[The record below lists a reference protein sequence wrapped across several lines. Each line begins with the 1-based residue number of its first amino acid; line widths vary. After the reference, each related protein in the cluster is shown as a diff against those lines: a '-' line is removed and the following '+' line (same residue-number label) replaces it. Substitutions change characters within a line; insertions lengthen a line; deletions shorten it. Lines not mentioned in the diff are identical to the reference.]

1 MPWAVPSWGH
11 AGAHRYGS
19 EDLASNFQPK
29 FIHGSFKPIIPVPM
43 LCSSPAVLRPP
54 GYSFLQCARRE
65 SACPLQLPGDAG
77 LHGDL
82 LRRTAGFVPEGLS
95 PAPLPSPLPCA
106 PSRVVSPDACPG
118 VRGVP
123 SLSPEPPRG
132 DMLHPLVPI
141 AMATGACCPPPHRVA
156 LNKGANEIKRSNQ
169 A

>member
-82 LRRTAGFVPEGLS
+82 LRWTAGFVPEGLS